1 MSKLSVAMD
10 ASAAYVKIFDDYISY
25 LRKGGLEIEVVHLAP
40 NDTALRYFLEGKVD
54 MFWGGPLNFAIINH
68 HFKGQQL
75 NPLAEDTDIDC
86 HSVFLVKAD
95 SSIESIQDLKDTVIS
110 TGPYFSAE
118 SRIIPIQYLKESG
131 LECGRDYKEANFESQ
146 NAGIE
151 AMMQGE
157 VDVAI
162 TFYRNF
168 LRQLATGVYM
178 DWELK
183 VIGKTP
189 YWDHCIFAGLPG
201 LDQRKKEDYQ
211 RFIELMLAMD
221 AKDPM
226 VAESMRLEGVNRWV
240 LGRPDR
246 YQLLLD
252 GCDTLNIY
260 EEYPV
265 LKNLQ

>member
-1 MSKLSVAMD
+1 MTKLTIAMD
-10 ASAAYVKIFDDYISY
+10 ASPAYVTIFDDYLEY
-25 LRKGGLEIEVVHLAP
+25 FRRGGLELEVLHLSP
-40 NDTALRYFLEGKVD
+40 NDTALKYFLEEKVD
-54 MFWGGPLNFAIINH
+54 LFWGGPFNFAIINQ

-86 HSVFLVKAD
+86 HSVFLTKAN
-95 SSIESIQDLKDTVIS
+95 SPINSFNDLKGKTIS
-110 TGPYFSAE
+110 TGPRFSAE
-118 SRIIPIQYLKESG
+118 SRIIPIQYLKEIG
-131 LECGRDYKEANFESQ
+131 LEYGTDYQEQNFNSQ
-146 NAGIE
+146 NEGIE

-178 DWELK
+178 DWEIK

-201 LDQRKKEDYQ
+201 LDQRKKEDYEL
-211 RFIELMLAMD
+211 FIDLMLKMD
-221 AKDPM
+221 HQDPL
-226 VAESMRLEGVNRWV
+226 VADSMRLEGVNRWV
-240 LGRPDR
+240 VGRPDR

-252 GCDTLNIY
+252 GCDYLNIY
-260 EEYPV
+260 NEFPI
-265 LKNLQ
+265 K